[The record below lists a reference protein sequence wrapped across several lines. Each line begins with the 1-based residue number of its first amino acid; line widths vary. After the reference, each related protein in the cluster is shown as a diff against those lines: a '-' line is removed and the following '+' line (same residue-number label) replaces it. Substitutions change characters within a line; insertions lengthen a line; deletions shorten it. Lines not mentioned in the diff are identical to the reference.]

1 MDKELESLRKKIDVL
16 DSALVKLIS
25 KRLKLARKTG
35 KYKQRK
41 GLKIIDKKREKEI
54 LLDVEKKARKYGID
68 EKFLQNIFK
77 RIIKESRKNEK

>member
-25 KRLKLARKTG
+25 KRLKLARKIG
-35 KYKQRK
+35 KYKKKK

-77 RIIKESRKNEK
+77 RRIKESRKNE

>member
-16 DSALVKLIS
+16 DSALVRLIS
-25 KRLKLARKTG
+25 KRLKLAKKAG
-35 KYKQRK
+35 KYKKKK

-54 LLDVEKKARKYGID
+54 LLGVEKKARKYGID